1 MPQSI
6 AITGQGII
14 CAIGVDCDSVL
25 SSLKREEKGISQI
38 EYLESG
44 HKELPVGEVKMS
56 NDDMKNIL
64 GIPTDK
70 DISRTSLLGAIALK
84 QAIESASLSES
95 DLNGKRIVFIS
106 GTTVGGMD
114 VTERHY
120 PDMLSDSISAEFVVQ
135 HDCGSNTKEIA
146 QLCGLNAELITISTA
161 CSSAMNAIILG
172 TRMLLSEQ
180 ADIVIAGGSEALSRF
195 HLNGF
200 NSLMIL
206 DHNDCRPFDSS
217 RQGLNLG
224 EGAAY
229 VVLEKGESHVQRT
242 ETRPLGYIAGYGN
255 RCDAFHQTA
264 TSENGEGAFLAIS
277 DALEMSGLCPDQIDY
292 INAHGTGTPDNDRSE
307 SQAIL
312 RVFSNPYPPVS
323 STKSFTGHTTSASGS
338 IETVICLLCRYNGFI
353 PANLRWEN
361 SSKDCIVPSSGVS
374 EVHLSNVLCNS
385 FGFGGNDSALIIS
398 ENPTSL
404 AEVVNETEI
413 SITPV
418 YEIDSADDLAES
430 KKYVSPMEGRRM
442 SKIMKAAIVTSM
454 KALEDAGIEKPD
466 AIIIGT
472 AYGMLDQG
480 EKILNNIAENGE
492 EGLSPTLFMQSTHN
506 TIAGSLAI
514 RLKCHGYNI
523 TYSQGDD
530 SWDLAIEDAKQLIKE
545 GKAKHVLVGIH
556 DYCPEHFRN
565 IYELAGVNIPQELVS
580 KSVVVSKRDTGKEV
594 TDA

>member
-56 NDDMKNIL
+56 NDEMKNIL

-338 IETVICLLCRYNGFI
+338 IETVICLLCMYNGFI

-398 ENPTSL
+398 ENPPSL

-480 EKILNNIAENGE
+480 EKILNNIAEN
-492 EGLSPTLFMQSTHN
+492 
-506 TIAGSLAI
+506 
-514 RLKCHGYNI
+514 
-523 TYSQGDD
+523 
-530 SWDLAIEDAKQLIKE
+530 
-545 GKAKHVLVGIH
+545 
-556 DYCPEHFRN
+556 
-565 IYELAGVNIPQELVS
+565 
-580 KSVVVSKRDTGKEV
+580 
-594 TDA
+594 